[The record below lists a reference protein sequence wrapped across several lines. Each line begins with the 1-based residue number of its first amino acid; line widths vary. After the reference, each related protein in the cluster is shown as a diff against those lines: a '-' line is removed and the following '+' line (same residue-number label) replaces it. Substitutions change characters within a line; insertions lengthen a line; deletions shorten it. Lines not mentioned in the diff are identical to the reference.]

1 MEDIRIA
8 HVPERESL
16 PVVSSAPAPHPD
28 KGQVLVRM
36 RAAALNFADILKS
49 RGQYQ
54 EAEAFPFVPGLE
66 GAGEV
71 IAAPEDSGLRPGDRV
86 AVWQPGTMAQIVAV
100 PATSCLRIPD
110 AMSFD
115 EAAGLQIA
123 YGTSHLALADRAKLA
138 PGETLVV
145 LGAAGGVGLTAVEI
159 GKAMGAR
166 VIAVARGAERLRVVA
181 EAGADEMI
189 DSDATPDLKARL
201 RELGG
206 VDVVYDPVGD
216 EPGLAAFGALN
227 RGGRFLVIGFA
238 GGKPPRLPLNHAL
251 VKNITIHGF
260 YWGGYRQLD
269 LAALRDSLTTVFDL
283 YAAGKLH
290 PHVGEVLELDR
301 IAEGYRLLAERKAV
315 GKIIIRL

>member
-1 MEDIRIA
+1 MKDIRIA
-8 HVPERESL
+8 HVLERESL
-16 PVVSSAPAPHPD
+16 PAVGSAPAPRPD

-54 EAEAFPFVPGLE
+54 EAESYPFVPGLE

-71 IAAPEDSGLRPGDRV
+71 LAPEASGLQPGDRV
-86 AVWQPGTMAQIVAV
+86 AVWQPGTMAQIVAA
-100 PATSCLRIPD
+100 PAASCLKIPD
-110 AMSFD
+110 AMSFE

-138 PGETLVV
+138 RGETLVV

-166 VIAVARGAERLRVVA
+166 VIGVARGAERLKVVKA
-181 EAGADEMI
+181 AGADELI
-189 DSDATPDLKARL
+189 DSDATADLKARL

-269 LAALRDSLTTVFDL
+269 LDALRDSLKTVFDL
-283 YAAGKLH
+283 YAAGKVH
-290 PHVGEVLELDR
+290 PHLGEVLDLDQ
-301 IAEGYRLLAERKAV
+301 IAEGYRLLAERKSV

>member
-1 MEDIRIA
+1 MKDIRIA
-8 HVPERESL
+8 HVLERESL
-16 PVVSSAPAPHPD
+16 PAVGSAPAPRPD

-54 EAEAFPFVPGLE
+54 EAESYPFVPGLE

-71 IAAPEDSGLRPGDRV
+71 LDSGASGLQPGDRV
-86 AVWQPGTMAQIVAV
+86 AVWQPGTMAQIVAA
-100 PATSCLRIPD
+100 PAASCLKIPD
-110 AMSFD
+110 AMSFE

-138 PGETLVV
+138 QGETLVV

-166 VIAVARGAERLRVVA
+166 VIGVARGAERLKVVKA
-181 EAGADEMI
+181 AGADELI
-189 DSDATPDLKARL
+189 DSDATADLKARL

-269 LAALRDSLTTVFDL
+269 LDALRDSLKTVFDL
-283 YAAGKLH
+283 YAAGKVH
-290 PHVGEVLELDR
+290 PHVGEVLDLDQ
-301 IAEGYRLLAERKAV
+301 IAEGYRLLAERKSV